1 MFYSI
6 LKQLLFRLVFWALP
20 NHDKCCRINKFYF
33 YIEKRNCSIYHFLTW
48 RVIPPFQILQYKN
61 LPVILY
67 FEIVSLIETPEIR
80 LCFLQTLSMMKWLSH
95 SPCLPY
101 RRLPAP
107 LWFYWWS
114 ESWPTPG
121 PSHWQESPCI
131 SSAQP
136 ARENQ
141 KLKYKSSPRILKVS
155 SELLVTQILAF
166 QELVIEFCR

>member
-1 MFYSI
+1 MTN
-6 LKQLLFRLVFWALP
+6 AAE
-20 NHDKCCRINKFYF
+20 F

-61 LPVILY
+61 LPVTLY

-80 LCFLQTLSMMKWLSH
+80 LCFLQSMMKWLSH

-155 SELLVTQILAF
+155 SGLL
-166 QELVIEFCR
+166 ENW